1 MNRYQIRSEVRRIIR
16 DSDYPKQDIDRA
28 INSVLSSLNQVG
40 KYRFGE
46 RYHDL
51 VLVNGDKDYTMS
63 NFVSEDAVVFQ
74 PASLTEESLLTK
86 VENLTAGIERG
97 YFKTTGSIPA
107 YYAIWGDQMYL
118 EPVPNATASGKTVRV
133 YGYYDLGFFTNDLTV
148 CDLPDKYC
156 TSVLAW
162 GAAAEINPTL
172 VVDQGSRGS
181 SIREVYNFN
190 LQTMLAMERFE
201 AKVQYGI
208 QKDYRWRGLQNM
220 GNVSRVRG

>member
-46 RYHDL
+46 RYHDITL
-51 VLVNGDKDYTMS
+51 VGSDKDYTMS

-74 PASLTEESLLTK
+74 PGSVTEEALLTK
-86 VENLTAGIERG
+86 VENLAAGIERG
-97 YFKTTGSIPA
+97 YFKETGDAPT
-107 YYAIWGDQMYL
+107 YYALWGDQLYL
-118 EPVPNATASGKTVRV
+118 EPVPNAVAAGKVVRV
-133 YGYYDLGFFTNDLTV
+133 YGYYDLAFLSDDLTE
-148 CDLPDKYC
+148 CSLPNKYC

-172 VVDQGSRGS
+172 VVDQSPRGS
-181 SIREVYNFN
+181 SIRDIYNFN
-190 LQTMLAMERFE
+190 LQTMLAMERFD
-201 AKVQYGI
+201 AKVQPSI
-208 QKDYRWRGLQNM
+208 LKDFRWRGLQNM
-220 GNVSRVRG
+220 GNVSKVRG